1 MSEEIPE
8 RRDLLRSTVLTILFT
23 VVFVVLGLA
32 FWAWSSLEV
41 IATSPVGAI
50 NEFNPAVTVVLEVLI
65 MFMTFVFLLVTV
77 INLRL
82 ALTNIRAGWTE
93 VIITVIFIA
102 IMSTGMFALFVGSMT
117 VILSLGFVVYLYLIQ
132 D

>member
-1 MSEEIPE
+1 M
-8 RRDLLRSTVLTILFT
+8 V
-23 VVFVVLGLA
+23 
-32 FWAWSSLEV
+32 
-41 IATSPVGAI
+41 
-50 NEFNPAVTVVLEVLI
+50 
-65 MFMTFVFLLVTV
+65 FVFLLVSV

-82 ALTNIRAGWTE
+82 ALTSIRAGWTE

-102 IMSTGMFALFVGSMT
+102 IMSTAMFALFVGSMT

>member
-77 INLRL
+77 IVFL
-82 ALTNIRAGWTE
+82 
-93 VIITVIFIA
+93 VD
-102 IMSTGMFALFVGSMT
+102 
-117 VILSLGFVVYLYLIQ
+117 YQ
-132 D
+132 